1 VNQSFIVFDIARR
14 QKIGYRVFADKL
26 YNYLI
31 SSDEDEMPEDARE
44 EYDEE
49 LRKAKNNG
57 KPIWRW
63 TGDEAGRWH
72 SSLLRECPA
81 FKDWVDKR
89 CREAFS
95 PLTGAPMEGQTVH
108 HDHSHQTCR
117 SQGPLPGPE
126 NTSSGSIA
134 KLAQEVTDLQYTGT
148 DPAVFFPLWCH
159 NLRQIIDRIAQ
170 LLEEPTRA
178 YPDLFQAVRN
188 NNPLATLVRDHLT
201 GETSAS
207 MEKLADAMRAGVFR
221 GPSDGT
227 FSSYIPQ
234 PALIP
239 KHQRWEPCSRSS
251 RCTAKIGSFATIPP
265 KDAKTRIGAGSA
277 LITSGE

>member
-1 VNQSFIVFDIARR
+1 
-14 QKIGYRVFADKL
+14 L
-26 YNYLI
+26 YHYLI

-49 LRKAKNNG
+49 IRKAENNG

-63 TGDEAGRWH
+63 TGDEADRWH

-81 FKDWVDKR
+81 FKAWVDKR
-89 CREAFS
+89 CKEAFS
-95 PLTGAPMEGQTVH
+95 PLTGAPTEGQTIH
-108 HDHSHQTCR
+108 HNHSHQTCC

-126 NTSSGSIA
+126 NTSSGSLA

-159 NLRQIIDRIAQ
+159 NLRQIIDRIVQ

-188 NNPLATLVRDHLT
+188 NNPLATLVHDHLA

-207 MEKLADAMRAGVFR
+207 MEKLADAMRVGVLR

-227 FSSYIPQ
+227 FPSYIP
-234 PALIP
+234 
-239 KHQRWEPCSRSS
+239 
-251 RCTAKIGSFATIPP
+251 
-265 KDAKTRIGAGSA
+265 
-277 LITSGE
+277 